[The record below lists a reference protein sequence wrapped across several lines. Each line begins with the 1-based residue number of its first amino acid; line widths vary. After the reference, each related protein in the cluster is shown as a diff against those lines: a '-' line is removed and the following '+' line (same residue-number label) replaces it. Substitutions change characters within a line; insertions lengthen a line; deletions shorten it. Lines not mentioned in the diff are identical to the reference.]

1 MVVYPRWRGE
11 LFCALAFCWLSRGLS
26 PLARGTLCRCQHCWR
41 VIRFIPAGAGNTVPR
56 IISLSSSTVYPRW
69 RGEHSASLMPI
80 IGLGG
85 LSPLARGTRRQRI
98 VRLPLHRFIPAGAGN
113 TSTLSIT
120 TDREPVYPRWRGEH
134 PNGSALSYPQI
145 GLSPLARGTLK
156 VLKNIGFRTR
166 FIPAGAGNTGVIPI
180 AARNAAV
187 YPRWRGEHYFCNAQR
202 YSRIG
207 LSPLARGTL
216 AKQTSGY
223 AWCRF
228 IPAGAGNTKF
238 ILINTAFVSV
248 YPRWRGEHF
257 TTIGGHAT
265 AHGLSPLARGTQI
278 WGAPLMKSK
287 RFIPAGAGNTA
298 ADSRAGHHRPVY
310 PRWRGEHPFIFVSSW
325 RDLGL
330 SPLARGTRTK
340 YPSLNPRRRFIPA
353 GAGNTIETFHA
364 IKQAAVYP
372 RWRGEHLLIKW
383 RARCVYGL
391 SPLARGTPVVRY

>member
-1 MVVYPRWRGE
+1 MVE
-11 LFCALAFCWLSRGLS
+11 TQNF
-26 PLARGTLCRCQHCWR
+26 
-41 VIRFIPAGAGNTVPR
+41 RFIPAGAGNT
-56 IISLSSSTVYPRW
+56 
-69 RGEHSASLMPI
+69 A
-80 IGLGG
+80 
-85 LSPLARGTRRQRI
+85 PLKICTKAI
-98 VRLPLHRFIPAGAGN
+98 
-113 TSTLSIT
+113 
-120 TDREPVYPRWRGEH
+120 
-134 PNGSALSYPQI
+134 
-145 GLSPLARGTLK
+145 
-156 VLKNIGFRTR
+156 
-166 FIPAGAGNTGVIPI
+166 
-180 AARNAAV
+180 AV

-265 AHGLSPLARGTQI
+265 AHGLSPLARGTPPRTHEQAI
-278 WGAPLMKSK
+278 TD
-287 RFIPAGAGNTA
+287 RFIPAGAGNT
-298 ADSRAGHHRPVY
+298 SCLMCRWPGGTVY

-372 RWRGEHLLIKW
+372 RWRGEHRSSGTNLK
-383 RARCVYGL
+383 AVFGL
-391 SPLARGTPVVRY
+391 SPLARGTRGVRRRLKRQCRFIPAGAGNTLNITYY

>member
-187 YPRWRGEHYFCNAQR
+187 YPRWRGEH
-202 YSRIG
+202 
-207 LSPLARGTL
+207 
-216 AKQTSGY
+216 
-223 AWCRF
+223 
-228 IPAGAGNTKF
+228 
-238 ILINTAFVSV
+238 
-248 YPRWRGEHF
+248 F

-287 RFIPAGAGNTA
+287 
-298 ADSRAGHHRPVY
+298 
-310 PRWRGEHPFIFVSSW
+310 
-325 RDLGL
+325 
-330 SPLARGTRTK
+330 
-340 YPSLNPRRRFIPA
+340 RFIPA

>member
-134 PNGSALSYPQI
+134 WQNKH
-145 GLSPLARGTLK
+145 RGT
-156 VLKNIGFRTR
+156 R
-166 FIPAGAGNTGVIPI
+166 GA
-180 AARNAAV
+180 
-187 YPRWRGEHYFCNAQR
+187 
-202 YSRIG
+202 
-207 LSPLARGTL
+207 
-216 AKQTSGY
+216 
-223 AWCRF
+223 
-228 IPAGAGNTKF
+228 
-238 ILINTAFVSV
+238 
-248 YPRWRGEHF
+248 
-257 TTIGGHAT
+257 
-265 AHGLSPLARGTQI
+265 GLSPLARGTQI

-353 GAGNTIETFHA
+353 GAGNTIVTFHA
-364 IKQAAVYP
+364 IKQAEVYT
-372 RWRGEHLLIKW
+372 RWRG
-383 RARCVYGL
+383 
-391 SPLARGTPVVRY
+391 

>member
-1 MVVYPRWRGE
+1 MPWRFAG
-11 LFCALAFCWLSRGLS
+11 SR
-26 PLARGTLCRCQHCWR
+26 A
-41 VIRFIPAGAGNTVPR
+41 
-56 IISLSSSTVYPRW
+56 VYPRW
-69 RGEHSASLMPI
+69 RGEHRSSHYFPFFFD
-80 IGLGG
+80 G

-145 GLSPLARGTLK
+145 GLSPLARGTQSDAIDAL
-156 VLKNIGFRTR
+156 ID
-166 FIPAGAGNTGVIPI
+166 A
-180 AARNAAV
+180 
-187 YPRWRGEHYFCNAQR
+187 
-202 YSRIG
+202 
-207 LSPLARGTL
+207 
-216 AKQTSGY
+216 
-223 AWCRF
+223 RF

-310 PRWRGEHPFIFVSSW
+310 PRWRGEHGPNTRPSIHAV
-325 RDLGL
+325 GL
-330 SPLARGTRTK
+330 SPLARGTQLRRSTQ
-340 YPSLNPRRRFIPA
+340 LNKPRFIPA
-353 GAGNTIETFHA
+353 GAGNT
-364 IKQAAVYP
+364 
-372 RWRGEHLLIKW
+372 
-383 RARCVYGL
+383 C
-391 SPLARGTPVVRY
+391 

>member
-145 GLSPLARGTLK
+145 GLSPLARGTQSDAIDAL
-156 VLKNIGFRTR
+156 IDAR
-166 FIPAGAGNTGVIPI
+166 FIPAGAGNTEGAEEYRIQ
-180 AARNAAV
+180 NAV

-310 PRWRGEHPFIFVSSW
+310 PRWRGEHQLSDVSLAW
-325 RDLGL
+325 R
-330 SPLARGTRTK
+330 
-340 YPSLNPRRRFIPA
+340 
-353 GAGNTIETFHA
+353 H
-364 IKQAAVYP
+364 
-372 RWRGEHLLIKW
+372 
-383 RARCVYGL
+383 GL
-391 SPLARGTPVVRY
+391 SPLARGTPVHIRFLVARSRFIPAGAGNTDQIPVPQSTPSVYPRWRGEHN

>member
-145 GLSPLARGTLK
+145 GLSPLARGTQSDAIDAL
-156 VLKNIGFRTR
+156 IDAR
-166 FIPAGAGNTGVIPI
+166 FIPAGAGNTEGAEEYRIQ
-180 AARNAAV
+180 NAV
-187 YPRWRGEHYFCNAQR
+187 YPRWRGEHKIHIDKHRVC
-202 YSRIG
+202 IG

-216 AKQTSGY
+216 YYNRWTRYGA
-223 AWCRF
+223 RF
-228 IPAGAGNTKF
+228 IPAGAGNTNMGSAVNEIK
-238 ILINTAFVSV
+238 TV
-248 YPRWRGEHF
+248 YPRWRGEHRR
-257 TTIGGHAT
+257 
-265 AHGLSPLARGTQI
+265 GLT
-278 WGAPLMKSK
+278 
-287 RFIPAGAGNTA
+287 
-298 ADSRAGHHRPVY
+298 SR
-310 PRWRGEHPFIFVSSW
+310 
-325 RDLGL
+325 
-330 SPLARGTRTK
+330 
-340 YPSLNPRRRFIPA
+340 PSQ
-353 GAGNTIETFHA
+353 T
-364 IKQAAVYP
+364 
-372 RWRGEHLLIKW
+372 
-383 RARCVYGL
+383 GL
-391 SPLARGTPVVRY
+391 SPLARGTPVV